1 MKPVPETI
9 FDTDGYNGFASTM
22 RINYDGT
29 EKEHHCTAD
38 SKGQEKQQKRHKSI
52 LILGSS
58 FLPRPTANGVC
69 LINIARAYLKDGHTV
84 FCIAAKDPGQKEYEV
99 LDGVHIYRVERS
111 WFTSFHEKYSSGGR
125 SSKFFEKAVH
135 LIRNVGMIPFYP
147 NVAPVRARK
156 VYSLAKK
163 IIHEKQ
169 IDTVIASYVPY
180 EMIYAVLRLK
190 RKFGNRLYCVAYYL
204 DYLRVN
210 KYSSLARVFYDRSC
224 AHAQKKD
231 LRCLDRVG
239 IPISCKDEFEKQYG
253 MHENVVF
260 LELPVYVKEAGAPMK
275 ELPFSK
281 DMLNLAF
288 VGSLNTWNRSP
299 ERLLKL
305 LHAVQEKKSN
315 LKLHIWGNI
324 TDTGDILT
332 QYASIAEYHG
342 YTESR
347 YIPTILQKADW
358 VVNISNE
365 RDYHL
370 VPSKI
375 FQLFASGKPVLNYM
389 FNREDVSIP
398 YFERYKNTY
407 TVYDD
412 QANEVAVIDALVQAL
427 KKKEPLVSADA
438 EFRENMPEYVAK
450 RIL

>member
-1 MKPVPETI
+1 ML
-9 FDTDGYNGFASTM
+9 ATM
-22 RINYDGT
+22 S
-29 EKEHHCTAD
+29 KVD
-38 SKGQEKQQKRHKSI
+38 SKEQEKQQKRHKNI

-69 LINIARAYLKDGHTV
+69 LINIAREYLKDGHTV
-84 FCIAAKDPGQKEYEV
+84 FCIAAKDPDQKEYEV

-111 WFTSFHEKYSSGGR
+111 WFASFHEKYSSGGR
-125 SSKFFEKAVH
+125 IRKSFEKAVH

-156 VYSLAKK
+156 IYSLAEK
-163 IIHEKQ
+163 IIQEKQ

-190 RKFGNRLYCVAYYL
+190 RKFGSRLYCAAYYL

-224 AHAQKKD
+224 ACAQKKD

-253 MHENVVF
+253 VHENVVF

-275 ELPFSK
+275 ELSFSE
-281 DMLNLAF
+281 DTLNLAF
-288 VGSLNTWNRSP
+288 IGSLNTWNRSP

-305 LHAVQEKKSN
+305 LKVVQAKCPN
-315 LKLHIWGNI
+315 LRLHIWGNI
-324 TDTGDILT
+324 NDTKEMIA
-332 QYASIAEYHG
+332 QYAELAEYHG

-347 YIPTILQKADW
+347 YIPTILHNADW

-389 FNREDVSIP
+389 FNRSDASIP
-398 YFERYKNTY
+398 YFERYENTY

-412 QANEVAVIDALVQAL
+412 QADDEAVVEALVKAL
-427 KKKEPLVSADA
+427 QKQWPPVNAD
-438 EFRENMPEYVAK
+438 ELFRDNMPEVVAEKILFGFNK
-450 RIL
+450 RE